1 MMNRQYFGKGISLD
15 MAISKASSIADI
27 QITVDLDYLIG
38 RMGLKLSDEQKE
50 EFQKHFE
57 PILETIEGD
66 IQDAVRQAVK
76 ETIGR

>member
-1 MMNRQYFGKGISLD
+1 MNRQYFGKGISLD
-15 MAISKASSIADI
+15 MAISKASIADI

-38 RMGLKLSDEQKE
+38 RMGIRLSEEQKE

-57 PILETIEGD
+57 SILETIEGD

-76 ETIGR
+76 ETTGR

>member
-1 MMNRQYFGKGISLD
+1 MNRQYFGKGISLD

-38 RMGLKLSDEQKE
+38 RMRIKLSEEQKE

-57 PILETIEGD
+57 PVLETIEGD

-76 ETIGR
+76 ETTGR

>member
-1 MMNRQYFGKGISLD
+1 MMYQQYFGKGISLD
-15 MAISKASSIADI
+15 MAISKAALADI
-27 QITVDLDYLIG
+27 QITVDLYYLIG
-38 RMGLKLSDEQKE
+38 RMGIKLSEEQKE

-57 PILETIEGD
+57 PVLETIEGD